1 MVKGDEKMS
10 LKSKIFNYLKSKKEE
25 VTLSELYEHFD
36 SEKHTTIRG
45 RINEEV
51 GSKIIRTGR
60 GRYIL
65 FGAEI
70 EAVIEKTDSRLAV
83 PNILKANIFYDLIF
97 LDIPYKTG
105 GQKGGNRDLSN
116 YNLIEPEEF
125 EEIITKAQ
133 SMLRTEDSQVYF
145 MIAGGKSSK
154 VAADKY
160 LRAFAH
166 TDLKVA
172 GKGSYLKINKNGTVC
187 NMGKYPMPAENIHV
201 YSHSGKLHSDNTVL
215 DFALQRSLLPR
226 QGGYP
231 TQKPFDLIEQI
242 VKQSTNIGDKVLD
255 MFGGS
260 GVMLDACLKLKRFIH
275 TMDISDES
283 IHRMLKIAQAHTQKI
298 VIANDTSY
306 SNEQIQAFQSGKLF

>member
-1 MVKGDEKMS
+1 MS
-10 LKSKIFNYLKSKKEE
+10 LKTKILNYLKDNGE
-25 VTLSELYEHFD
+25 VELSELYKHFD
-36 SEKHTTIRG
+36 SQKHTTIRG

-60 GRYIL
+60 GKYML
-65 FGAEI
+65 LGAEI
-70 EAVIEKTDSRLAV
+70 EAVIEKTDARLAV

-116 YNLIEPEEF
+116 YNMIDPQEF
-125 EEIITKAQ
+125 QEIITQAQ

-154 VAADKY
+154 ASADKY
-160 LRAFAH
+160 LRAFAP

-172 GKGSYLKINKNGTVC
+172 GKGSYLKLNSNGTVC
-187 NMGKYPMPAENIHV
+187 NMGKYPMPAEDIYV
-201 YSHSGKLHSDNTVL
+201 FSHSAKLHSDNTVL
-215 DFALQRSLLPR
+215 DFALQRPPLPR
-226 QGGYP
+226 SGGYP

-260 GVMLDACLKLKRFIH
+260 GVMLEACLKLKRFIH
-275 TMDISDES
+275 TMDISDEA
-283 IHRMLKIAQAHTQKI
+283 IGRMLKIADAHTQK
-298 VIANDTSY
+298 VVFANDTSY
-306 SNEQIQAFQSGKLF
+306 SNEQIEAFSRGYLF

>member
-1 MVKGDEKMS
+1 MS
-10 LKSKIFNYLKSKKEE
+10 LKQKIFNYLQSKKEE

-36 SEKHTTIRG
+36 TEKHTTIRG

-65 FGAEI
+65 LGAEI

-154 VAADKY
+154 AAADKY

-166 TDLKVA
+166 TNLKVA
-172 GKGSYLKINKNGTVC
+172 GKGSYLKLNKNGTVC

-201 YSHSGKLHSDNTVL
+201 FSHSGKLHSDNTVL
-215 DFALQRSLLPR
+215 DFELQRPPLPR

-260 GVMLDACLKLKRFIH
+260 GVMLEACLKLKRFIH

-283 IHRMLKIAQAHTQKI
+283 INRMLKIARLHSQS
-298 VIANDTSY
+298 VIATNDTNY
-306 SNEQIQAFQSGKLF
+306 SNEQMQVFQSGRLF